1 MVKIY
6 TKNLTNKYPTKD
18 ITDDDLK
25 YMLKLINSK
34 IKRKININS
43 KISINEKNLP
53 IIAGPNGIENKKLL
67 VKTAK
72 LLKKK

>member
-1 MVKIY
+1 MMILSIK
-6 TKNLTNKYPTKD
+6 
-18 ITDDDLK
+18 
-25 YMLKLINSK
+25 LKLINSK

-67 VKTAK
+67 ITTAK
-72 LLKKK
+72 LLKKINLIL

>member
-25 YMLKLINSK
+25 YKVEINK
-34 IKRKININS
+34 F
-43 KISINEKNLP
+43 
-53 IIAGPNGIENKKLL
+53 
-67 VKTAK
+67 
-72 LLKKK
+72 

>member
-25 YMLKLINSK
+25 YKLKLINSK

-67 VKTAK
+67 
-72 LLKKK
+72 